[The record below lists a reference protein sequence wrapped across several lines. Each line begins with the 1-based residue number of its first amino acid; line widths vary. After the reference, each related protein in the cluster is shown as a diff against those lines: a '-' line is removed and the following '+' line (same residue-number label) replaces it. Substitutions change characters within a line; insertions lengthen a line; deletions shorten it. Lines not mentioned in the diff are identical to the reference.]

1 MMHEIYGFLRGPM
14 AWIAFIVFFGG
25 SLFRVISM
33 WGLARKKDA
42 VIFNY
47 TSFYYS
53 LRSIFHWLSPFGSRN
68 MRNHPVMTGVAFLF
82 HVCLFAVPVF
92 LSAHIILIKES
103 WDVAWPWLPDH
114 AADGMTWTVI
124 GGCLFFAARRIR
136 LKEVRYLTTVSD
148 YVILGAVA
156 LPFISG
162 SWAFHQWPAFPLMTL
177 VHVASAE
184 ILLMMIP
191 FTRLSHMLFFPFT
204 RGYMGSEFGAVRKAR
219 DW

>member
-1 MMHEIYGFLRGPM
+1 MV
-14 AWIAFIVFFGG
+14 WIAFTVFLGG
-25 SLFRVISM
+25 SFYRVASM
-33 WGLARKKDA
+33 WRLARKKDA

-47 TSFYYS
+47 MSVYYS

-68 MRNHPVMTGVAFLF
+68 MRIHPVMTGVAFIF
-82 HVCLFAVPVF
+82 HICLFAVPLF
-92 LSAHIILIKES
+92 LSAHIILVKES
-103 WDVAWPWLPDH
+103 WNISWPWLPDH
-114 AADGMTWTVI
+114 AADAMTWLVI
-124 GGCLFFAARRIR
+124 VGCLFFAGRRIR

-148 YVILGAVA
+148 YLILGAVA

-162 SWAFHQWPAFPLMTL
+162 TWAFHQWPGFSAATL
-177 VHVASAE
+177 VHMASAE